1 MCRIADGT
9 MPVANEGEK
18 GKEGFFYYMG
28 KMAYCIA
35 ERCGVESPLT
45 IEEMIE
51 ALGKMEMITFTINP
65 YGIRQAEADMTWYEW
80 VNSSYGGGN
89 GYS

>member
-1 MCRIADGT
+1 MCQIADGT

-28 KMAYCIA
+28 KMADCIA
-35 ERCGVESPLT
+35 ERCGVELPLT

-51 ALGKMEMITFTINP
+51 ALSRN
-65 YGIRQAEADMTWYEW
+65 
-80 VNSSYGGGN
+80 
-89 GYS
+89 